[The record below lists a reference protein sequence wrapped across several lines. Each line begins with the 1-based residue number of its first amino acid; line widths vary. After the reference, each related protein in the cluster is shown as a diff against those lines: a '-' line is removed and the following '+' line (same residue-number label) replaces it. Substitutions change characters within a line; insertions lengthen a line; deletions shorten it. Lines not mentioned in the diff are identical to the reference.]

1 MGDSMRDNTRA
12 TAALVS
18 PIVTFAS
25 TLLLYGTAIAAP
37 PLTRSNVDSAKTG
50 SADTLD
56 EIVVTAQR
64 RHQSEFD
71 VPLSVSAISGRS
83 LQTAAVTS
91 IKDIVRMVPNANVT
105 ENPQG
110 FDTYISIRGITQG
123 DVNAEANFG
132 AYRNGVFTGGHLV
145 NLGPQI
151 DVERVEV
158 LRGPQGG
165 LYGRDAVGGTIN
177 VVYAMPKPGD
187 ATSGYASASYGNK
200 QRTQVDGAITLPIND
215 RIATRTTAWYID
227 QGQGDYYNITLHNYV
242 DRSKDEGLRFSTAA
256 RITDPLSFLGT
267 VEYQKNNDPGLRT
280 YAPDGV
286 KNGPFVTSPAETP
299 ATVQR
304 DTDSR
309 LASTQLF
316 ASGRL
321 RYTLPG
327 GSLSLQS
334 AYRDYRIDLALDQ
347 DHTALPPTAG
357 PLVLKQVGAWS
368 DSIKQYLV
376 DAYWQSD
383 ASGPLTS
390 QAGVSYLHEDYA
402 VSQIYTTSLD
412 TSFLGGFG
420 VPNIGVI
427 TGAAGIPN
435 LGSAI
440 RTHSFAGF
448 VDLGYALTRS
458 LTLTGIVRYTQDD
471 ESLSWSQGII
481 PGATSPSY
489 ALPIVLGLFGS
500 QVPTFALAAHD
511 TYRYTSPSVDLQ
523 YKLDPHVN
531 LYALYST
538 GFRPGGYNTTV
549 TSPSEIPYGQETA
562 KNYEAGFKSRW
573 LDGRAA
579 LNFSVFRMDQYD
591 LAIQQ
596 TDLLSTLNFTYL
608 ANVGRARTDGYEIE
622 AMIRPIRPLT
632 ASLSLGHLSSK
643 YTQGMVNAGTP
654 QQIDLTGRPLSGV
667 RPWTINAQLAYDTP
681 ISNAVRFTGVV
692 SARHESGGAIGN
704 NSDYPL
710 QTLTLLDLGATFT
723 FTGHTEVT
731 IYDHNATDKVIP
743 LFVYATG
750 DVGTN
755 VGRRFGLQVTEKF

>member
-1 MGDSMRDNTRA
+1 MRDNIRA
-12 TAALVS
+12 IASLVS
-18 PIVTFAS
+18 PVVTFAS
-25 TLLLYGTAIAAP
+25 ALSVSVAAVAAP
-37 PLTRSNVDSAKTG
+37 PPATTHA
-50 SADTLD
+50 ADTLD

-83 LQTAAVTS
+83 LQAAAITS
-91 IKDIVRMVPNANVT
+91 IKSIMRMVPNANVT
-105 ENPQG
+105 ENPEG
-110 FDTYISIRGITQG
+110 YDTYVSIRGITQG

-177 VVYAMPKPGD
+177 VIYAMPKPGD
-187 ATSGYASASYGNK
+187 ATSGYVSASYGNK
-200 QRTQVDGAITLPIND
+200 QRTQVDGAITLPVND
-215 RIATRTTAWYID
+215 KIATRTTAWYID
-227 QGQGDYYNITLHNYV
+227 QRQGDYYNITLHNYV
-242 DRSKDEGLRFSTAA
+242 DRSKDEGLRFSAA
-256 RITDPLSFLGT
+256 AQITDPLSFLGT
-267 VEYQKNNDPGLRT
+267 VEYQKNDDPGLRT
-280 YAPDGV
+280 YAPNGV

-299 ATVQR
+299 TTVQR

-316 ASGRL
+316 ASGRF
-321 RYTLPG
+321 RYALPD
-327 GSLSLQS
+327 GSVSLQS
-334 AYRDYRIDLALDQ
+334 AYRDYRIGLALDQ

-383 ASGPLTS
+383 SSGPLTS

-402 VSQIYTTSLD
+402 VGQIYTTSLD
-412 TSFLGGFG
+412 TAFLGGFG

-440 RTHSFAGF
+440 TTHSVAGF

-458 LTLTGIVRYTQDD
+458 LTITGIVRYTQDE
-471 ESLSWSQGII
+471 ESLAWSQGII
-481 PGATSPSY
+481 QGATSPPY
-489 ALPIVLGLFGS
+489 ALPIVLALFSS

-511 TYRYTSPSVDLQ
+511 TYRYTSPSVNLQ
-523 YKLDPHVN
+523 YKFDRHLN

-549 TSPSEIPYGQETA
+549 TSPTEIPYGQETA

-573 LDGRAA
+573 LNGRAA
-579 LNFSVFRMDQYD
+579 LNFSIFRMDQSN

-608 ANVGRARTDGYEIE
+608 ANVGRARTDGYEVE
-622 AMIRPIRPLT
+622 AMFQPIHSLT
-632 ASLSLGHLSSK
+632 ASLSLGHLDSK
-643 YTQGMVNAGTP
+643 YTRGMVNAGTP

-681 ISNAVRFTGVV
+681 ISSSVRFTGIV
-692 SARHESGGAIGN
+692 SARRESGGAIGN

-710 QTLTLLDLGATFT
+710 QSLTLLDLGATFT
-723 FTGHTEVT
+723 VAKRTEVT
-731 IYDHNATDKVIP
+731 VYDHNATDKMIP

-755 VGRRFGLQVTEKF
+755 IGRRFGLQVTEKF

>member
-1 MGDSMRDNTRA
+1 MRDNTRA
-12 TAALVS
+12 SAAHVS
-18 PIVTFAS
+18 PVVTFAS
-25 TLLLYGTAIAAP
+25 SLLMAATAVAAP
-37 PLTRSNVDSAKTG
+37 PPAPTGARDSSKARSS
-50 SADTLD
+50 DTLD

-71 VPLSVSAISGRS
+71 VPLSVSAISGQS
-83 LQTAAVTS
+83 LQAAAITS
-91 IKDIVRMVPNANVT
+91 IKSIVRMVPNANVT

-110 FDTYISIRGITQG
+110 YDTYISIRGITQS
-123 DVNAEANFG
+123 DANAEANFG

-177 VVYAMPKPGD
+177 VIYAMPKPGD
-187 ATSGYASASYGNK
+187 GTSGYVSASYGNK

-242 DRSKDEGLRFSTAA
+242 DRRKDEGLRFSLAA
-256 RITDPLSFLGT
+256 KISDPLSFLGT

-280 YAPDGV
+280 YAPNGV

-299 ATVQR
+299 TTVQR

-316 ASGRL
+316 ASGRF
-321 RYTLPG
+321 RYELPG

-357 PLVLKQVGAWS
+357 PLVLRQVGAWS
-368 DSIKQYLV
+368 NSIKQYLV

-383 ASGPLTS
+383 ATGPLTS

-402 VSQIYTTSLD
+402 VGQIYTSSLD
-412 TSFLGGFG
+412 TAFLGGFG
-420 VPNIGVI
+420 VPNLGVI

-440 RTHSFAGF
+440 TTHSFAGF
-448 VDLGYALTRS
+448 VDLGYALTKS
-458 LTLTGIVRYTQDD
+458 LTITGVVRYTQDD
-471 ESLSWSQGII
+471 ESLGWSQGII
-481 PGATSPSY
+481 QSATSPPY
-489 ALPIVLGLFGS
+489 ALPIVLGLFSS
-500 QVPTFALAAHD
+500 QVPTFALTAHD
-511 TYRYTSPSVDLQ
+511 TYRYTSPSVNLQ

-549 TSPSEIPYGQETA
+549 TSPTEIPYGQETA

-579 LNFSVFRMDQYD
+579 LNVSVFRMDQND
-591 LAIQQ
+591 LTIQQ

-622 AMIRPIRPLT
+622 AMIRPIRSLT

-643 YTQGMVNAGTP
+643 YTRGLVNAGTP
-654 QQIDLTGRPLSGV
+654 QQVDLTGRPLSGV
-667 RPWTINAQLAYDTP
+667 RPWTMNAQLEYDTP
-681 ISNAVRFTGVV
+681 ISSTVRFTGLV
-692 SARHESGGAIGN
+692 SARRESGGAIGN

-710 QTLTLLDLGATFT
+710 QALTLLDLGASFT
-723 FTGHTEVT
+723 FARNTEVT
-731 IYDHNATDKVIP
+731 IYDHNATNNVIP

-755 VGRRFGLQVTEKF
+755 IGRRFGLRVTEKF